1 MRQARGDARHQASA
15 RRPFIDDEKGSAA
28 AGGMSSEV
36 AANIS
41 KAQALK
47 EEGNLAFKNGD
58 YQQAMTAY
66 HQIFMYVHGYSL
78 SSGGAVMGMPGQT
91 TTPVTAEEMT
101 TIKELKLVHFNNL
114 AMCHLKQTP
123 PNLEKAVIAAKALE
137 LDQDNVKAL
146 FRRGKCYAQLNA
158 LDEAKEDLERVIELQ
173 PDNKDAARELRNL
186 KGAFVAQRK
195 KEQRKFAGLFDRMQ
209 ADEEREGAQAASGSS
224 GGGSS
229 SSSAAAEGGRSQGGS
244 GSTSS
249 SSVSQEPS
257 SMMVDP
263 AADAVGGDAAGGGM
277 EERREWCGQQGT
289 RYCRGQEGGRRGQR
303 RGHGRAARFA
313 PDI

>member
-1 MRQARGDARHQASA
+1 
-15 RRPFIDDEKGSAA
+15 
-28 AGGMSSEV
+28 MSSEV

-123 PNLEKAVIAAKALE
+123 PNLEKARDRCTKALE

-277 EERREWCGQQGT
+277 KSGGSGAGSKAPAT
-289 RYCRGQEGGRRGQR
+289 VEGKKE
-303 RGHGRAARFA
+303 AAEDSDEDMGEPLGSPQTFEPTDVA
-313 PDI
+313 IGGNAMPVS